1 MNPSNSNPETESKGE
16 ILIVDDNL
24 ANLRLLTDILGDLGY
39 RVRPARNGELALMNA
54 QAAPPDLILLDIKM
68 PDMDGYEV
76 CKQLKANPLTRDIP
90 VIFISAIGQI
100 EEKVK
105 AFTFGGV
112 DYITKP
118 FQVEELLAR
127 VKTHLG
133 MYSLQQQLSTANS
146 RLQDS
151 NDKLKAEIEKRIQI
165 QAILQVL
172 ATTDDLTN
180 LLNRRHFFELAE
192 KELTRAK
199 RYQQHFSLL
208 IMDLDNFKAI
218 NDKYGHLSG
227 DRVLHLVARCIR
239 QNSRNVDISGRYG
252 GDEFVILLPETE
264 PAFTQVFAER
274 LCQIIPAELK
284 AMEEITIPIT
294 LSIGIANYSGE
305 SDITFDNLLDRAD
318 EALYEAKQAGRNQLA
333 VWQNQ

>member
-1 MNPSNSNPETESKGE
+1 MGT
-16 ILIVDDNL
+16 ILVVDDTL
-24 ANLRLLTDILGDLGY
+24 ANLRLLTAMLGEQGY
-39 RVRPARNGELALMNA
+39 KVRPARSGDLALMNA
-54 QAAPPDLILLDIKM
+54 QATPPDLILLDIKM

-76 CKQLKANPLTRDIP
+76 CKQLKANPRTRDIP

-118 FQVEELLAR
+118 FQVEEVLAR
-127 VKTHLG
+127 VRTHLA
-133 MYSLQQQLSTANS
+133 MYSLQQQLSTTNS
-146 RLQDS
+146 RLQES
-151 NDKLKAEIEKRIQI
+151 NDQLKSEIEKRVQI
-165 QAILQVL
+165 ESILQVL

-208 IMDLDNFKAI
+208 IIDIDNFKTI

-227 DRVLHLVARCIR
+227 DRVLHVVARCIR

-252 GDEFVILLPETE
+252 GDEFVILLPETQ
-264 PAFTQVFAER
+264 PAFTQIFAER
-274 LCQIIPAELK
+274 LCQIIPTELK
-284 AMEEITIPIT
+284 EMEEITIPIT
-294 LSIGIANYSGE
+294 LSIGIANFSGE
-305 SDITFDNLLDRAD
+305 ANITFDKLLDRAD
-318 EALYEAKQAGRNQLA
+318 EALYAAKQAGRNQFA